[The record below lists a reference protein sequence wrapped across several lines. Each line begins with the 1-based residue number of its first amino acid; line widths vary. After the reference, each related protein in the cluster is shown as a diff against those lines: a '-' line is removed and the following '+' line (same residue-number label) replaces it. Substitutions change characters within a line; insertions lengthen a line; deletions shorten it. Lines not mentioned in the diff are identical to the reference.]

1 MKNILG
7 TYQKWGD
14 RHGQLLHSLLVRYNR
29 CNIKYFILRNYEG
42 LPEENNSKDVDLII
56 KPGSYSKAKDILLDV
71 FREEGIEYFYVVQYD
86 NVRCCYGI
94 DFTNKFSIHIDL
106 IEGYLHKGIEIFS
119 FEYLYEGTLPYKNYR
134 VLSDAYD
141 AVMLVLYK
149 VIGCKELK
157 QKYIERIT
165 KNYPINKEK
174 IQELLSFALGN
185 KLGKEIC
192 FHIENDDYGWLTEH
206 TKTLSYSSKK
216 LAFKRH
222 PIKWLVGGARFWC
235 EKIYR
240 IMLRPKKYR
249 KFIAVE
255 APDGTGKTTAID
267 GVSNSIINLLYS
279 VSERIHIY
287 HFRPNI
293 FPNLGAAG
301 EKIGVM
307 KQDTNF
313 EVPHRKPPAPPVQ
326 SFFRMMYYWM
336 DYVIG
341 IFFCIRKDVQ
351 FDTFSIFD
359 RYIYDFLIDP
369 ERSRIRLPRWIRVAF
384 VNTAPQ
390 PDLVLILEAQAET
403 IYRRKKELEL
413 PEIQRQLAEFHLLES
428 RGPNYVTID
437 ANRSPEDVIDQMVR
451 AILDRYMVRVRENE
465 HSD

>member
-1 MKNILG
+1 MKNTSDI
-7 TYQKWGD
+7 YQKWSN
-14 RHGQLLHSLLVRYNR
+14 RHGQILHSLLVQYNL
-29 CNIKYFILRNYEG
+29 CNIKYFILRNYQG
-42 LPEENNSKDVDLII
+42 LPEENSSKDVDLII
-56 KPGSYSKAKDILLDV
+56 KPGSYSTARDILLDV
-71 FREEGIEYFYVVQYD
+71 FGKAGIEYFYMVQYD

-119 FEYLYEGTLPYKNYR
+119 FQSLYEGTMPYKKYR
-134 VLSDAYD
+134 VLNDAYD
-141 AVMLVLYK
+141 VVMLILYK

-157 QKYIERIT
+157 PKYVERIT
-165 KNYPINKEK
+165 KNYPSNKEQ
-174 IQELLSFALGN
+174 IQQLLSFALGDR
-185 KLGKEIC
+185 LSHEIC
-192 FHIENDDYGWLTEH
+192 FHIENSDYEWLVEH
-206 TKTLSYSSKK
+206 AKALSYSSKK

-222 PIKWLVGGARFWC
+222 PVKCLVGGARFWC

-240 IMLRPKKYR
+240 IILRPKKYR

-267 GVSNSIINLLYS
+267 GVSNNIINLLYS
-279 VSERIHIY
+279 APDRIHVY

-301 EKIGVM
+301 QKIGVM

-313 EVPHRKPPAPPVQ
+313 EIPHRKPPAPPIQ
-326 SFFRMMYYWM
+326 SFLRMLYYWM

-369 ERSRIRLPRWIRVAF
+369 ERSRIGLPRWVRAALVD
-384 VNTAPQ
+384 TAPQ

-403 IYRRKKELEL
+403 IYGRKKELEL

-428 RGPNYVTID
+428 RGPNYITID
-437 ANRSPEDVIDQMVR
+437 ANQSPENVIDQMVR
-451 AILDRYMVRVRENE
+451 AILDRYMIRIEKK
-465 HSD
+465 